1 MDRCLGGLLSHQLA
15 NPTRVHPMPIK
26 SLLVSSCELTRLCG
40 ISDRFQSLSPSE
52 RQIAH
57 ALLTR
62 PPLSQI
68 PEGKC
73 FVRLACVRHAAS
85 VHPEPGSNSLKNCII
100 TSKTRY
106 NQTPRL
112 SGFVCRFV
120 YTGFSTSSGL
130 LSINFKRIS
139 GSFVCFKL
147 SLFNLQGTMLFCHS
161 LCEVARLFYHILIS
175 LSRTFFISFFKLS
188 CDRRVLSNSD
198 LVILSLSHQLVKR
211 FFQVLDLFQK

>member
-1 MDRCLGGLLSHQLA
+1 M
-15 NPTRVHPMPIK
+15 T
-26 SLLVSSCELTRLCG
+26 LCG

-100 TSKTRY
+100 TSKLVIIIIS
-106 NQTPRL
+106 RL

-147 SLFNLQGTMLFCHS
+147 SLFNLQGTMLFRYS
-161 LCEVARLFYHILIS
+161 LLRSSSFILS
-175 LSRTFFISFFKLS
+175 HLNWFVKNFFISFFKLS

-198 LVILSLSHQLVKR
+198 LIILSLSHQLVKHFFKFSIR
-211 FFQVLDLFQK
+211 FKSDSC

>member
-1 MDRCLGGLLSHQLA
+1 M
-15 NPTRVHPMPIK
+15 T
-26 SLLVSSCELTRLCG
+26 LCG

-100 TSKTRY
+100 TSKLVIIIIS
-106 NQTPRL
+106 RL

-147 SLFNLQGTMLFCHS
+147 SLFNLQGTMLFRSS
-161 LCEVARLFYHILIS
+161 LLRSSSFILS
-175 LSRTFFISFFKLS
+175 HLNWFVKNFFISFFKLS

-198 LVILSLSHQLVKR
+198 LIILSLSHQLVKY
-211 FFQVLDLFQK
+211 FFQALNSFQK

>member
-1 MDRCLGGLLSHQLA
+1 M
-15 NPTRVHPMPIK
+15 T
-26 SLLVSSCELTRLCG
+26 LCG

-100 TSKTRY
+100 TSKLVIIIIS
-106 NQTPRL
+106 RL

-147 SLFNLQGTMLFCHS
+147 SLFNLQGTMLFATRF
-161 LCEVARLFYHILIS
+161 CEVAFLFYHILIG

-198 LVILSLSHQLVKR
+198 LIILSLSHQLVKHFFKLSIR
-211 FFQVLDLFQK
+211 FKSDSC

>member
-1 MDRCLGGLLSHQLA
+1 M
-15 NPTRVHPMPIK
+15 T
-26 SLLVSSCELTRLCG
+26 LCG

-106 NQTPRL
+106 NQTSRL

-147 SLFNLQGTMLFCHS
+147 SLFNLQGTMLFAIRF
-161 LCEVARLFYHILIS
+161 CEVARLFYHSLIN
-175 LSRTFFISFFKLS
+175 LSSTFSSSQFVSKAIRADLSATAYLAYHIFQPLSTAFFIFFRCAVS
-188 CDRRVLSNSD
+188 ISDCFRVLPSAC
-198 LVILSLSHQLVKR
+198 I
-211 FFQVLDLFQK
+211 